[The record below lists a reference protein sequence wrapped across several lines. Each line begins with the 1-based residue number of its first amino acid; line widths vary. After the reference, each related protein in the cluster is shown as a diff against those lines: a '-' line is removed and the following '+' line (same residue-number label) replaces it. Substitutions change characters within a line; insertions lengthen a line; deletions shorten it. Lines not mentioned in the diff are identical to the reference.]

1 MKSDEQILTELA
13 RAAVGLLYM
22 SETDAPFAPVLWA
35 GDDELTPEVVRRR
48 CAVDEHVPVGTQSLA
63 DLFRVVV
70 AEPEW
75 KGAAQLATARRFQ
88 TLVQLV
94 RDNLTD
100 LRVFRIGR
108 INMDVYVVGRAP
120 SGNWLGLRTQIVET

>member
-13 RAAVGLLYM
+13 RAADGLLYM
-22 SETDAPFAPVLWA
+22 SETDAPFEPVLWA
-35 GDDELTPEVVRRR
+35 GDDELTPEVVRR
-48 CAVDEHVPVGTQSLA
+48 CCDVDENVPVETQSL
-63 DLFRVVV
+63 DELFRVAV

-75 KGAAQLATARRFQ
+75 KGADQFATACRFQ
-88 TLVQLV
+88 TLVQLL

-100 LRVFRIGR
+100 LRVFRLGR

>member
-13 RAAVGLLYM
+13 RAADGLLYM
-22 SETDAPFAPVLWA
+22 SETDAPFAPVSWA
-35 GDDELTPEVVRRR
+35 GNDELTPEVVRRH
-48 CAVDEHVPVGTQSLA
+48 CDVAENVPVEMQSID
-63 DLFRVVV
+63 DLFRVAV

-88 TLVQLV
+88 TLVQLL

-100 LRVFRIGR
+100 LRVFRLGR